1 MNKYRLY
8 NKIMH
13 NIAKGIKQTLNED
26 VIVPDGYF
34 QSEKIFKALYK
45 ALKDNPDIILEYPA
59 KRSIA
64 AKITFKDPYIIKR
77 LSKNSIMYNEKDMWL
92 EILPDLSA
100 RLARYGFMSSYND
113 YDYIELP
120 ELKFKSIKDLVEKIS
135 NLSFFNNYKSIDDEL
150 KTLELSDLVNTVPD
164 KNSLYL
170 AKRLI
175 NKIKTFNFQLKS
187 ELPPEY
193 ISGEYSTVEISF
205 TACLKNKSNN
215 ETWNNQIKTLD
226 PKALNNPET
235 ETELAK
241 YIDFSI
247 KHESIQLELYFAQFH
262 TDDKIKDIFKDFAY
276 TIKNDYD
283 TQYESYL
290 TMIHTNTKNDIKQ
303 SIKELIDICQRFT
316 DFVLD
321 YAEKNNL

>member
-1 MNKYRLY
+1 MNKQRLY

-26 VIVPDGYF
+26 AIIPDGYF
-34 QSEKIFKALYK
+34 QSEKIFKALYN
-45 ALKDNPDIILEYPA
+45 ALKDNPDITLEYPE

-120 ELKFKSIKDLVEKIS
+120 ELRFKSIKDLVEKIS
-135 NLSFFNNYKSIDDEL
+135 NLSFFNSYKNIDDEI
-150 KTLELSDLVNTVPD
+150 KTLQLSDFVNTVPD
-164 KNSLYL
+164 KTSINL

-175 NKIKTFNFQLKS
+175 NKINSFNFQLKS

-193 ISGEYSTVEISF
+193 LSGEYSTVEISC
-205 TACLKNKSNN
+205 TVSLKNKSNN
-215 ETWNNQIKTLD
+215 KTWNNQIKVLD
-226 PKALNNPET
+226 PKTLNNPEI

-241 YIDFSI
+241 YIDFAI

-262 TDDKIKDIFKDFAY
+262 TDDKIKDIFKEFTY

-290 TMIHTNTKNDIKQ
+290 TMINTNSKNDIKQ